1 MTREGRNYTIALLVV
16 AFARQGVAISTIARA
31 LVVGETQVRNACERA
46 LESGELLRLPPE
58 SADDQRSATYT
69 EITHLR
75 GKVAK
80 QAALLREIRLS
91 PMTIA
96 EGLGSCFKLTRK
108 EAAIVA
114 TLMQHGRVSKERLY
128 FALYG
133 QSDDP
138 PDPKIIDVFVCK
150 IRKKLPEGVEIKTIW
165 GAGYEMPHKCVEAL
179 RSFTKDELPFVESP
193 SLAPGET
200 VAA

>member
-75 GKVAK
+75 GKVAE

-133 QSDDP
+133 QNDDP
-138 PDPKIIDVFVCK
+138 PDAKIIDVFVCK
-150 IRKKLPEGVEIKTIW
+150 TRKKLPEGVEIKTIW
-165 GAGYEMPHKCVEAL
+165 GVGYEMHLASIEVL
-179 RSFTKDELPFVESP
+179 RSLTKAELPFVESP

>member
-1 MTREGRNYTIALLVV
+1 MTREGRNYTTALLVV

-58 SADDQRSATYT
+58 SADDKRSATYT
-69 EITHLR
+69 ELTHLR
-75 GKVAK
+75 GKVAE

-114 TLMQHGRVSKERLY
+114 TLTQHSRVSKERLY

-138 PDPKIIDVFVCK
+138 PDAKIIDVFISK
-150 IRKKLPEGVEIKTIW
+150 IRKKLPAGVEIRTVW
-165 GAGYEMPHKCVEAL
+165 GVGYEMPHKSIEAI
-179 RSFTKDELPFVESP
+179 RSLTKAELPFVESP
-193 SLAPGET
+193 NLAPGET